1 MVSVTRGRTSEKVT
15 EDESVVTFV
24 TTLKRR
30 ATIMALPPKLK
41 RGKTSHTIQT
51 RVPRYLWH
59 EFLDACKTQGYR
71 SASEGFRESMRL
83 FIRQSKL
90 KQRRKVLLGAQ
101 PKRPKG

>member
-1 MVSVTRGRTSEKVT
+1 
-15 EDESVVTFV
+15 
-24 TTLKRR
+24 
-30 ATIMALPPKLK
+30 MALPPKLK
-41 RGKTSHTIQT
+41 RGKTTHTLQT